1 MQLSPHFTLEE
12 MIASDTAR
20 RKGWTNIPEDA
31 DAKNLLVL
39 CTTLLEPVREL
50 LGTPL
55 KINSG
60 YRSPQ
65 LNAAVGGV
73 LNSAHM
79 EGRAADFVTPQM
91 DLNVAFEKIA
101 QSKMQWDQLIWEWN
115 KVGSQWIHIA
125 IPRDGEKPRRQVLK
139 MQHRPQRRAIS

>member
-1 MQLSPHFTLEE
+1 MNLSPHFTLEE
-12 MIASDTAR
+12 MTHSDTAKR
-20 RKGWTNIPEDA
+20 RGWSNIPEDS
-31 DAKNLLVL
+31 DAQNLLVL
-39 CTTLLEPVREL
+39 CNTLLEPIRDL

-73 LNSAHM
+73 LRSAHM
-79 EGRAADFVTPQM
+79 EGRAADFVTPGM
-91 DLNVAFEKIA
+91 DLNLAFDKITG
-101 QSKMQWDQLIWEWN
+101 SKMQWDQLIWEWN
-115 KVGSQWIHIA
+115 KAGSQWIHIA
-125 IPRDGEKPRRQVLK
+125 VARDGEKPRQQVLK